1 MPARYAKSHPWL
13 FYAFAILATV
23 AFLVGMVGLA
33 NSVNDQ
39 RKTDH
44 HICLAVNNIDKI
56 IQAQLRRSLTNIPKI
71 MYYKQHPDELR
82 TQLGQ
87 VREEIVAFRPQRCK

>member
-1 MPARYAKSHPWL
+1 LPSLRPSRSWWGWL
-13 FYAFAILATV
+13 AFAA
-23 AFLVGMVGLA
+23 
-33 NSVNDQ
+33 SVNDQ

-82 TQLGQ
+82 TQLVQ